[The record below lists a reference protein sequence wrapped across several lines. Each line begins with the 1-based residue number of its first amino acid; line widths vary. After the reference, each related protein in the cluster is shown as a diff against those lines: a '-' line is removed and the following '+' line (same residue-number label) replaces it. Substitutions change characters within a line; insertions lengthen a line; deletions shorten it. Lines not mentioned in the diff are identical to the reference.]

1 MLVLCLVMCVLS
13 FVFPFFVLALL
24 NSINTNIQVGAV
36 VRYVKKYFPDPGAQ
50 DLVLVTVCP
59 SAYSS
64 LISSLT
70 AYTSTLFHSCIS
82 AWTCLA
88 WLVMPQ
94 LRLRAVSTSNGLLPL
109 LQQASSLLTLN
120 QGMLS
125 LSPCVNQSQIPR
137 CCWIPPPILTV
148 W

>member
-1 MLVLCLVMCVLS
+1 MVH
-13 FVFPFFVLALL
+13 FFGIFLL
-24 NSINTNIQVGAV
+24 FLTSINSNVQVGAV

-64 LISSLT
+64 LLSSLT
-70 AYTSTLFHSCIS
+70 AFTSPLFHSCIS

-94 LRLRAVSTSNGLLPL
+94 LRLRTVPSSGGLLPL
-109 LQQASSLLTLN
+109 LQQASSLLILN
-120 QGMLS
+120 L
-125 LSPCVNQSQIPR
+125 
-137 CCWIPPPILTV
+137 
-148 W
+148 